1 IDDII
6 MKTSGMRQYRIVPDE
21 YLQIVID
28 LSSLRIQKEVL
39 LSSRALDEERMKFQ
53 EKRVFDATDE
63 FQLFARSNNVT
74 IGLYKGVFESRDP
87 VLFSSYNHELSKY
100 LYDIIKN
107 NRPSQS
113 FSYIRDSFECVKV
126 TTGIPN
132 SVNQTMISFDVDNLY
147 TNVPVHEAIV
157 TTLYMLFKTSKSLD
171 AAYTRFQ
178 FGELIKIAVCDIPFR
193 FQDKI
198 YMQIDGVVM
207 GSPLGP
213 IFLHLFMSNFEQKIN
228 RFSTNKLLTWI
239 RYVDDIF
246 YIFDKQQS
254 IKEFLKRINK
264 WHHNIKFTSEKGSDA
279 LKENKKL
286 VYKIPCSNCNKCHLG
301 ETNREKEIRMKE
313 HQADI
318 KNHTQCSNV
327 AKHANENKHSL
338 NFI

>member
-1 IDDII
+1 MELNPFKIQDSCHANVFSTLCSKLNNYSEIFI
-6 MKTSGMRQYRIVPDE
+6 KAMKNKKIRNISD
-21 YLQIVID
+21 
-28 LSSLRIQKEVL
+28 
-39 LSSRALDEERMKFQ
+39 
-53 EKRVFDATDE
+53 DE
-63 FQLFARSNNVT
+63 FNAIKSLKNNHNIIICHVDKEDV
-74 IGLYKGVFESRDP
+74 IV
-87 VLFSSYNHELSKY
+87 VLGSYNHELSKY

-198 YMQIDGVVM
+198 YTQIDGVVM

>member
-1 IDDII
+1 
-6 MKTSGMRQYRIVPDE
+6 V
-21 YLQIVID
+21 
-28 LSSLRIQKEVL
+28 
-39 LSSRALDEERMKFQ
+39 LDEERMKFQ

-178 FGELIKIAVCDIPFR
+178 FGELIKIA
-193 FQDKI
+193 
-198 YMQIDGVVM
+198 
-207 GSPLGP
+207 
-213 IFLHLFMSNFEQKIN
+213 
-228 RFSTNKLLTWI
+228 
-239 RYVDDIF
+239 
-246 YIFDKQQS
+246 
-254 IKEFLKRINK
+254 
-264 WHHNIKFTSEKGSDA
+264 KGSDA